1 MANSD
6 EEAIAKRC
14 VHLRPDALADPALVS
29 LHLLPCE
36 VRVNPPTSVG
46 RFFCPAI
53 HPPVSRRIGS
63 VVSGPAVYV
72 ARRYRKAENQ
82 SLKLKAT
89 NPFTQINPFF
99 SVEPESLRQ

>member
-6 EEAIAKRC
+6 EEAMAKRC
-14 VHLRPDALADPALVS
+14 VHLRPDAMADPALVS

-53 HPPVSRRIGS
+53 HPPGSRRTGS

-72 ARRYRKAENQ
+72 ARRWGCCPA
-82 SLKLKAT
+82 SWG
-89 NPFTQINPFF
+89 
-99 SVEPESLRQ
+99 SW